1 MKNNQRLRIGNVIK
15 NSDGLYFVVNSLR
28 SYRRLG
34 YVLGRTIVNNQPS
47 IYNTRV
53 KINNFTKVQCIYI
66 AVSSKK
72 YELYDFVHNNKQRIH
87 ITILPITKQSKK
99 LFEIDN
105 SKDCIVKLHML
116 SHCAK
121 YVKVIKVQKSLCFEN
136 QLFLTYEDI

>member
-1 MKNNQRLRIGNVIK
+1 MKNDKLKVGDVIK
-15 NSDGLYFVVNSLR
+15 NKDGLYFVVNSLR
-28 SYRRLG
+28 LYRRLG
-34 YVLGRTIVNNQPS
+34 YVLGGTIVNNQPS

-72 YELYDFVHNNKQRIH
+72 YELYNFVHNNKQRIH

-116 SHCAK
+116 SHYTR